1 MSEENKSVD
10 LKKLFT
16 NLQNQMLSRFK
27 TIDEGIEHDTTKG
40 DASEINWINMLR
52 PYLPDRYKIDKA
64 FVIDSK
70 ENISEQQDIVI
81 YDQQFSPSLFNQDET
96 KYVPAE
102 SVYAVIEV
110 KQDLKKEHVEYAGKK
125 AASVRKL
132 HRTSAKIIDKG
143 EEKVPRKLFR
153 ILAGVVTHTSDW
165 NPPLGDSFDESIA
178 RLSTEEQIDFG
189 CVLASGSFRCDYSGS
204 TPKIEKTESNDSAFM
219 FFFLT
224 LLDKLQELGTVP
236 AIDFKEYEKVLK
248 RQF

>member
-1 MSEENKSVD
+1 MSEEKNTID
-10 LKKLFT
+10 LKKLFL
-16 NLQNQMLSRFK
+16 NLQNQMLSKFK
-27 TIDEGIEHDTTKG
+27 TIDDGIEHPTTKG

-52 PYLPDRYKIDKA
+52 PYLPERYKIDKA

-81 YDQQFSPSLFNQDET
+81 YDQQYSPSLFNQDET
-96 KYVPAE
+96 KFVPAE

-110 KQDLKKEHVEYAGKK
+110 KQNLNKEHVEYAGKK

-132 HRTSAKIIDKG
+132 HRTSAKIIDRG

-165 NPPLGDSFDESIA
+165 EPALGDSFDESIA
-178 RLSTEEQIDFG
+178 GLSSEEQIDFG
-189 CVLASGSFRCDYSGS
+189 CVLSAGSFRCDYSS
-204 TPKIEKTESNDSAFM
+204 TPPQIEKKSTDSAFM

-236 AIDFKEYEKVLK
+236 AIEFKEYEKILD
-248 RQF
+248 R